1 VCKEL
6 FIQRIIYRLQV
17 FMLQVEFG
25 IYKFGLVCEGFML
38 QDEIGGGKIWTG
50 SVYLKL
56 VDV

>member
-1 VCKEL
+1 
-6 FIQRIIYRLQV
+6 
-17 FMLQVEFG
+17 MLQVEFG